1 MIMINRPSSEKY
13 ADQLVRIMGLIGIL
27 SLLIGCDSSSPPLA
41 VETVPD
47 FTGELILVEDAPASS
62 GNMSITLEIAPPDM
76 ILEPTEP
83 VGGGLTPKTAAD
95 IHFEAQ
101 IRYSG
106 AVLGGKAEGE
116 FVPYLNVNLKLTN
129 RDTGKSLD
137 TTLVPHVGIAEGFH
151 YARNIALVDT
161 LKASEAGYDAKVTI
175 TAPVQAGSSQQTT
188 ISPGIAMR
196 SDIAPAHERAGS
208 VFGLKPVIV
217 TGGFLLGDFKTIGS
231 GKGGTGGGE
240 AGEVTLPPT
249 EEATGGAYQY

>member
-1 MIMINRPSSEKY
+1 
-13 ADQLVRIMGLIGIL
+13 MGLIGIL
-27 SLLIGCDSSSPPLA
+27 SLLIGCDSNVPPA
-41 VETVPD
+41 VETVPN
-47 FTGELILVEDAPASS
+47 FTGELVLVEDAPASS
-62 GNMSITLEIAPPDM
+62 GNMTITLEVAPPDM
-76 ILEPTEP
+76 ILEPAEP
-83 VGGGLTPKTAAD
+83 VGGPLTPKTAAD

-175 TAPVQAGSSQQTT
+175 TAPAQAGSSNQSA

-196 SDIAPAHERAGS
+196 SDISPTHERSGA
-208 VFGLKPVIV
+208 VFGTDPVVV

-231 GKGGTGGGE
+231 SQGGTGGG
-240 AGEVTLPPT
+240 VPLPPT
-249 EEATGGAYQY
+249 EEATGGGYAY